1 SQAGESRRQ
10 SVSSWVRSAQALL
23 QTPPR
28 TTDGQP
34 KTPDDSGKKKPK
46 FQSGGL
52 AERLSRL
59 QSRQRSAVSFWRHQS
74 LSDASAATADRP
86 GVLVLEVLE
95 VLEECSMRVARCERH
110 RPGGDDSQSEAK
122 ARALVLFSR
131 ETVAHLMPAPRD
143 IIHIYPPWQS
153 LSIEGFRSSVILNTH
168 LSQKV
173 HSAPKAASSAE
184 SSVVSVCAVQRT
196 VSGTVRTLPSDRPEI
211 NIKIALHAPCSISWY
226 RLKKTTEEGPGTLAR
241 LSLSLLEVVEGL
253 GQAGSVGQDVEV
265 VVQRV
270 YGAAVADASALSF
283 LKPRVQ
289 SGTPCPH
296 PTEKGKTRLCALVQD
311 SYGMFS
317 VVQLHLLPHSDD
329 LHRYGH
335 MWQGRTCLLR
345 GVKVVQRVTRAR
357 CSRLFS
363 LIDSLWPPAM
373 PLGDHRHPPSTPSE
387 SRAAGPA
394 PSFCYL
400 LSGEERSVQPAEG
413 SPPSPL
419 YLPPTLQTLRAI
431 LQTELKSFRCSFVAT
446 VIYKRFM
453 QPQIQALMF
462 HQCQGELWLVLSD
475 PSLQQDQPERP
486 RRRTLALCVSASC
499 LLTSSVVRA
508 LESPAGCRMSFRD
521 VVREHGRSLLC
532 PAALRGLIID
542 RSLISFTSGWSPA
555 EPPALP
561 QPVRLDPLSPEM
573 TPNSLC
579 SLSGVIVGVDED
591 TAYSWPVCSRCRSDN
606 LELLPRRNDSFHCGS
621 CESVVDK
628 PDTRIQLEVYLS
640 SSFGDCTLKVK
651 LQQKTIESILNA
663 AALEGDQF
671 TGYDVESVLGKE
683 VGPLAVYV
691 RAVSRTASLRMGL
704 EEVSL

>member
-74 LSDASAATADRP
+74 LSDASAATGCVRWSRTAM
-86 GVLVLEVLE
+86 G
-95 VLEECSMRVARCERH
+95 CSAWSSSTSCPTATTSTATATCGR
-110 RPGGDDSQSEAK
+110 GG
-122 ARALVLFSR
+122 
-131 ETVAHLMPAPRD
+131 PAC
-143 IIHIYPPWQS
+143 S
-153 LSIEGFRSSVILNTH
+153 G
-168 LSQKV
+168 
-173 HSAPKAASSAE
+173 AS
-184 SSVVSVCAVQRT
+184 
-196 VSGTVRTLPSDRPEI
+196 
-211 NIKIALHAPCSISWY
+211 
-226 RLKKTTEEGPGTLAR
+226 
-241 LSLSLLEVVEGL
+241 
-253 GQAGSVGQDVEV
+253 
-265 VVQRV
+265 
-270 YGAAVADASALSF
+270 
-283 LKPRVQ
+283 
-289 SGTPCPH
+289 
-296 PTEKGKTRLCALVQD
+296 
-311 SYGMFS
+311 
-317 VVQLHLLPHSDD
+317 
-329 LHRYGH
+329 
-335 MWQGRTCLLR
+335 
-345 GVKVVQRVTRAR
+345 R

-453 QPQIQALMF
+453 QGGRAG
-462 HQCQGELWLVLSD
+462 QGELWLVLSD

-521 VVREHGRSLLC
+521 VVREHGLLHCVEQSVIQTC
-532 PAALRGLIID
+532 PVDPERIAESSTG
-542 RSLISFTSGWSPA
+542 SGSGSGSPA

>member
-1 SQAGESRRQ
+1 
-10 SVSSWVRSAQALL
+10 
-23 QTPPR
+23 
-28 TTDGQP
+28 
-34 KTPDDSGKKKPK
+34 
-46 FQSGGL
+46 
-52 AERLSRL
+52 
-59 QSRQRSAVSFWRHQS
+59 
-74 LSDASAATADRP
+74 
-86 GVLVLEVLE
+86 
-95 VLEECSMRVARCERH
+95 MRVARCERH

-173 HSAPKAASSAE
+173 HSAPKAASCLLSKSSFVKAE
-184 SSVVSVCAVQRT
+184 ART
-196 VSGTVRTLPSDRPEI
+196 VSQAFFLPKVFVHSSTSSASYL
-211 NIKIALHAPCSISWY
+211 NL
-226 RLKKTTEEGPGTLAR
+226 EGPGTLAR

-453 QPQIQALMF
+453 QGGRAG
-462 HQCQGELWLVLSD
+462 QGELWLVLSD

-521 VVREHGRSLLC
+521 VVREHGLLHCVEQSVIQTC
-532 PAALRGLIID
+532 PVDPERIG
-542 RSLISFTSGWSPA
+542 SPA

-704 EEVSL
+704 EEINPTKNMAATSYFPVP